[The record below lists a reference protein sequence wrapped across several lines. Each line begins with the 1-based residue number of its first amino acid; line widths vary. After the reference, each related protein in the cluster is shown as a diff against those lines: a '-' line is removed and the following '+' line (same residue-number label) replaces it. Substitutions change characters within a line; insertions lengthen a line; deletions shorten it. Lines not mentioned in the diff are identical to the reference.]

1 MEKKLT
7 KLAWRLQQPNHQK
20 VHKYTSNPKINI
32 DQLIEIWH
40 VRHGIYD
47 EIKHDSISVLVW
59 RGKVIKKKVSQRE
72 QRWVE
77 FKN

>member
-1 MEKKLT
+1 M
-7 KLAWRLQQPNHQK
+7 
-20 VHKYTSNPKINI
+20 
-32 DQLIEIWH
+32 IEIWH

-47 EIKHDSISVLVW
+47 EIKHDSTFFFEGKHDSISVLVW